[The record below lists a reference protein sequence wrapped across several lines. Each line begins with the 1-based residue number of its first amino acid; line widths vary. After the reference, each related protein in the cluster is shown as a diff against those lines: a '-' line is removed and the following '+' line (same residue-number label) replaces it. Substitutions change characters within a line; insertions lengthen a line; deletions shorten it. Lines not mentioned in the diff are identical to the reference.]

1 MKKRIGFAVVMFVG
15 VALGWCARSYIQLHN
30 YNSADYG
37 QLLQHR
43 ATFAD
48 ACFVGLR

>member
-1 MKKRIGFAVVMFVG
+1 
-15 VALGWCARSYIQLHN
+15 LYN

-37 QLLQHR
+37 LMLQHR